1 MDLKE
6 LENLLINDNLW
17 WQWKNK
23 TILIIYSPK
32 WAEVIELNMRKLPNI
47 SAEELRI
54 VLSGGKNVEQITRV
68 TGFFSKVSAWNKG
81 KTGELKERYKS
92 GELSKI

>member
-23 TILIIYSPK
+23 TTLIIYSPK
-32 WAEVIELNMRKLPNI
+32 WAEVIELNMRKLLNI
-47 SAEELRI
+47 SAE
-54 VLSGGKNVEQITRV
+54 
-68 TGFFSKVSAWNKG
+68 
-81 KTGELKERYKS
+81 
-92 GELSKI
+92 